1 MSEVRRPAIK
11 IQQGE
16 RTLFLTSFTV
26 KDFLTRDFYRV
37 DRLDVARDKGMQR
50 LLNDSRAR
58 SFGKDVVDADKC
70 NEAFLPTSVFLA
82 TEGSIS
88 YDEKNRELY
97 FDSDPAR
104 RVCPLDVVDGQH
116 RLEGLKLAAEKSEHL
131 LDFPVSVVI
140 AHRMSET
147 ERMLQF
153 VTVNTKQ
160 KTVDKG
166 VVQHITARFTQ
177 MLEIEPLPY
186 LPDWLR
192 REVEKGGDD
201 RGLRIVKR
209 LNSDESSPWRD
220 RIQLADES
228 KSPRHTITQSTFVTA
243 LKKTV
248 LNKYHPFNAN
258 LVDPEKQIAV
268 LINYWKAVDDIFVG
282 GTPDEDENGKTA
294 SVAYKYNGLEFFLSI
309 LYAVINVLSRNRA
322 FTVDAITKCLRDAED
337 YLSTPQAELAM
348 APAFWRPGGL
358 ASGMNRAGIAQLE
371 TDFSKAI
378 ESAAAEDIEV

>member
-1 MSEVRRPAIK
+1 MNEVRRPAIK
-11 IQQGE
+11 VQQGR

-26 KDFLTRDFYRV
+26 KDFLARDFYRV
-37 DRLDVARDKGMQR
+37 DRLDVGSVTGMQR
-50 LLNDSRAR
+50 LLNNNRAK
-58 SFGKDVVDADKC
+58 SFGKDVVDADKR

-82 TEGSIS
+82 TEGNIS
-88 YDEKNRELY
+88 YDEQSKELY
-97 FDSDPAR
+97 FDSDPGA

-131 LDFPVSVVI
+131 LDFPISVVI
-140 AHRMSET
+140 AHKMSET
-147 ERMLQF
+147 EKMLQF

-160 KTVDKG
+160 KAVDKG

-177 MLEIEPLPY
+177 MLDVEHLPY

-209 LNSDESSPWRD
+209 LNSDKSSPWRG

-228 KSPRHTITQSTFVTA
+228 KSLRHTITQSTFVAT

-248 LNKYHPFNAN
+248 LNKYHPFNAT

-282 GTPDEDENGKTA
+282 GATDENGKAA

-309 LYAVINVLSRNRA
+309 LYAVINVLSRNRT
-322 FTVDAITKCLRDAED
+322 FTVNAIAKCIRDAEGS
-337 YLSTPQAELAM
+337 LSPQATLAM
-348 APAFWRPGGL
+348 EPDYWRPGGH
-358 ASGMNRAGIAQLE
+358 ASGMNKAGIAQLAA
-371 TDFSKAI
+371 DFSEAI

>member
-1 MSEVRRPAIK
+1 MNEVRRSAIK
-11 IQQGE
+11 IQQGR

-26 KDFLTRDFYRV
+26 KDFLAGDFYRV
-37 DRLDVARDKGMQR
+37 DHLDVQSTTGMQR
-50 LLNDSRAR
+50 LLNGSRAR
-58 SFGKDVVDADKC
+58 SFGKDVVDADKR

-88 YDEKNRELY
+88 YDEQNKELY

-104 RVCPLDVVDGQH
+104 GVCPLDVVDGQH

-131 LDFPVSVVI
+131 LDFPISVVI
-140 AHRMSET
+140 AHQMSET
-147 ERMLQF
+147 EKMLQF

-160 KTVDKG
+160 KAVDKG

-177 MLEIEPLPY
+177 MLDVEHLPY
-186 LPDWLR
+186 LPGWLR
-192 REVEKGGDD
+192 REVDKGGDD

-209 LNSDESSPWRD
+209 LNTDKSSPWHG

-228 KSPRHTITQSTFVTA
+228 KSLQHTITQSTFVA
-243 LKKTV
+243 MLKKTV
-248 LNKYHPFNAN
+248 LNKYHPFNAT
-258 LVDPEKQIAV
+258 LVDPDKQLAV
-268 LINYWKAVDDIFVG
+268 LINYWKAVEDIFVG
-282 GTPDEDENGKTA
+282 GVTEESGKTA

-309 LYAVINVLSRNRA
+309 LHAVINVLSRNRT
-322 FTVDAITKCLRDAED
+322 FTVNAITKCLRDAED
-337 YLSTPQAELAM
+337 HLPPQAELAM
-348 APAFWRPGGL
+348 APDFWRPGGL
-358 ASGMNRAGIAQLE
+358 ASEMNRAGIFQLA